1 MVPGPCCPSPAAF
14 RGWATESERR
24 GRGCPTKVL
33 GRLLPL
39 ERAVF
44 WRLRWGNG
52 WGAASCPAT
61 ASQWDSW
68 LSLGVPGTSAS
79 TSPAELS
86 EGPGPEP
93 RMPLGS
99 LSLGFA
105 GRMEA
110 EVGGL
115 GPGVLSSLVSVLVVT
130 VTVGRGGGARQSPGC
145 WDQLPESPQGSSA
158 STGCAH
164 NKQVLSKYLLSSE
177 AAVYILDSRKNKI
190 VSQNR
195 VPGL

>member
-1 MVPGPCCPSPAAF
+1 
-14 RGWATESERR
+14 
-24 GRGCPTKVL
+24 
-33 GRLLPL
+33 
-39 ERAVF
+39 
-44 WRLRWGNG
+44 
-52 WGAASCPAT
+52 
-61 ASQWDSW
+61 
-68 LSLGVPGTSAS
+68 
-79 TSPAELS
+79 
-86 EGPGPEP
+86 
-93 RMPLGS
+93 MPLGS

-177 AAVYILDSRKNKI
+177 AAVYILDSCKNKI
-190 VSQNR
+190 VSQNW